1 MSSRPTSASML
12 SMLPQPI
19 QPIPGDSFNDRILL
33 LLAAVAST
41 DGMLTYREYQLVQE
55 AAEAIFGER
64 ALHAELQAKLHYALL
79 NPPSDPAEIA
89 RDMAN
94 QADAQKVSST
104 FVDTMLKAL
113 SLIGGHEERVD
124 EKAQSL
130 VNDIEWAFRK
140 SRLER
145 SAGRGIGLGLNVG
158 ESLGGLYRMATSV
171 LPTRKDIANWFAP
184 ETTQF
189 NADMEHFASSLDRI
203 AWTLDDMDLRE
214 ELYLFRKMLRRQ
226 PFKIVIVGERK
237 RGKSSLINAIIGQE
251 LSPVR
256 ESTPETA
263 TVVEFRYAHAPD
275 YSVRFLDSSQF
286 ARLEDY
292 LENEQDNL
300 LLTRKI
306 EHIRKG
312 VADGTFIPGKLLSG
326 ITCWDDLSDYISL
339 EGRFSGFVARVSVG
353 LPLDTLRS
361 GVVLVDTP
369 GLNDTD
375 QFHDYL
381 SYEESLE
388 ADCVIFVMDARDPG
402 SNSELSL
409 LRKLARSGRT
419 VSIIGVL
426 TNIDRLNSAASLEL
440 AREQARTVLR
450 EACRSS
456 GQVELAGVVALN
468 TRQAV
473 EERCRNKTALTDTLK
488 VSRSVSGEL
497 EQLLSILREVMDR
510 DTGKEAYRRK
520 IAEAYTRI
528 ADSARERLRR
538 HVQEYRDSLPSPEL
552 LGMLDAHAKQLSAA
566 ALSSLE
572 QARQVVDA
580 AAKDLDAWD
589 VATEKALE
597 KFRETLVLRLMD
609 AVGRK
614 VSELGHQFA
623 KDAVWKEFDATEART
638 IARRAVDEFLEE
650 QRGILRGWEDKLR
663 LFSARMD
670 EFSQEC
676 LARLSS
682 NIDGL
687 QDDPGEVNG
696 TSSAATHFLVQTH
709 RHMKNLAVFTTG
721 LTVGRLTAL
730 GPISILVTAGN
741 ILALA
746 TASPFA
752 AAVVAAVAG
761 TAGLLYHL
769 GREDKRKAAFLD
781 KRRRDAEE
789 YAERI
794 CDALRQELG
803 GVREDLGKAYEFE
816 VKRGFAPALES
827 LFHQSVHL
835 RLFLDVMQKI
845 RGDVSRYDEHV
856 QKQLEELGG
865 VLNQH

>member
-171 LPTRKDIANWFAP
+171 LPSRKDIANWFAP

-375 QFHDYL
+375 RFHDYL

-473 EERCRNKTALTDTLK
+473 EERCRNKTALVDTLK
-488 VSRSVSGEL
+488 VSKSVSGEL

-520 IAEAYTRI
+520 IAEAYSRI

-789 YAERI
+789 YADRI

-845 RGDVSRYDEHV
+845 RSDVSRYDEHV

>member
-1 MSSRPTSASML
+1 
-12 SMLPQPI
+12 
-19 QPIPGDSFNDRILL
+19 
-33 LLAAVAST
+33 
-41 DGMLTYREYQLVQE
+41 
-55 AAEAIFGER
+55 
-64 ALHAELQAKLHYALL
+64 AKLHYALL

-171 LPTRKDIANWFAP
+171 LPSRKDIANWFAP

-375 QFHDYL
+375 RFHDYL

-473 EERCRNKTALTDTLK
+473 EERCRNKTALADTLK

-497 EQLLSILREVMDR
+497 EQLLSLLREVMDR

-520 IAEAYTRI
+520 IAEAYSRI

-789 YAERI
+789 YADRI

-845 RGDVSRYDEHV
+845 RSDVSRYDEHV

>member
-33 LLAAVAST
+33 LLAAVATT
-41 DGMLTYREYQLVQE
+41 DDMLTYREYQLVQE
-55 AAEAIFGER
+55 AAQAIFGER

-79 NPPSDPAEIA
+79 NPPSDPADIA

-113 SLIGGHEERVD
+113 SRIGGQEERID
-124 EKAQSL
+124 EKARSL

-158 ESLGGLYRMATSV
+158 ESLGELYRKATNV
-171 LPTRKDIANWFAP
+171 LPSRKEIAGWFAP
-184 ETTQF
+184 ETSQF
-189 NADMEHFASSLDRI
+189 NADMERFANSLDRI

-214 ELYLFRKMLRRQ
+214 ELYIFRKMLRRQ

-263 TVVEFRYAHAPD
+263 TVVEFKYAHAPD

-312 VADGTFIPGKLLSG
+312 VSDGTFIPGKLLSG

-353 LPLDTLRS
+353 LPLDTLRA

-426 TNIDRLNSAASLEL
+426 TNIDRLNSAASLEA

-456 GQVELAGVVALN
+456 GHVELAGVVALN
-468 TRQAV
+468 TRPSRNAAGEV
-473 EERCRNKTALTDTLK
+473 PPSRKRCPKCRVPCPAAE
-488 VSRSVSGEL
+488 S
-497 EQLLSILREVMDR
+497 LS
-510 DTGKEAYRRK
+510 
-520 IAEAYTRI
+520 
-528 ADSARERLRR
+528 S
-538 HVQEYRDSLPSPEL
+538 SLPSCGKSWT
-552 LGMLDAHAKQLSAA
+552 GM
-566 ALSSLE
+566 
-572 QARQVVDA
+572 R
-580 AAKDLDAWD
+580 
-589 VATEKALE
+589 
-597 KFRETLVLRLMD
+597 
-609 AVGRK
+609 
-614 VSELGHQFA
+614 
-623 KDAVWKEFDATEART
+623 
-638 IARRAVDEFLEE
+638 ARRHTATKSRKPTPGLPTPPAN
-650 QRGILRGWEDKLR
+650 G
-663 LFSARMD
+663 SASMCRSTANPCRTPNCSVCWTRTPNS
-670 EFSQEC
+670 FPPPPSP
-676 LARLSS
+676 RWSR
-682 NIDGL
+682 
-687 QDDPGEVNG
+687 PGR
-696 TSSAATHFLVQTH
+696 S
-709 RHMKNLAVFTTG
+709 
-721 LTVGRLTAL
+721 
-730 GPISILVTAGN
+730 
-741 ILALA
+741 
-746 TASPFA
+746 
-752 AAVVAAVAG
+752 
-761 TAGLLYHL
+761 
-769 GREDKRKAAFLD
+769 
-781 KRRRDAEE
+781 
-789 YAERI
+789 
-794 CDALRQELG
+794 
-803 GVREDLGKAYEFE
+803 
-816 VKRGFAPALES
+816 
-827 LFHQSVHL
+827 
-835 RLFLDVMQKI
+835 
-845 RGDVSRYDEHV
+845 
-856 QKQLEELGG
+856 
-865 VLNQH
+865 

>member
-79 NPPSDPAEIA
+79 NPPSDSAEIA

-171 LPTRKDIANWFAP
+171 LPSRKDIANWFAP

-375 QFHDYL
+375 RFHDYL

-473 EERCRNKTALTDTLK
+473 EERCRNKTALADTLK

-520 IAEAYTRI
+520 IAEAYSRI

-789 YAERI
+789 YADRI

-845 RGDVSRYDEHV
+845 RSDVSRYDEHV

>member
-171 LPTRKDIANWFAP
+171 LPSRKDIANWFAP

-214 ELYLFRKMLRRQ
+214 ELYIFRKMLRRQ

-375 QFHDYL
+375 RFHDYL

-473 EERCRNKTALTDTLK
+473 EERCRNKTALADTLK
-488 VSRSVSGEL
+488 VSKSVSGEL

-520 IAEAYTRI
+520 IAEAYSRI

-789 YAERI
+789 YADRI

-845 RGDVSRYDEHV
+845 RSDVSRYDEHV

>member
-33 LLAAVAST
+33 LLAAVATT
-41 DGMLTYREYQLVQE
+41 DDMLTYREYQLVQE
-55 AAEAIFGER
+55 AAQAIFGER

-79 NPPSDPAEIA
+79 NPPSDPADIA

-113 SLIGGHEERVD
+113 SRIGGQEERID
-124 EKAQSL
+124 EKARSL

-158 ESLGGLYRMATSV
+158 ESLGELYRKATNV
-171 LPTRKDIANWFAP
+171 LPSRKEIAGWFAP
-184 ETTQF
+184 ETSQF
-189 NADMEHFASSLDRI
+189 NADMERFANSLDRI

-214 ELYLFRKMLRRQ
+214 ELYIFRKMLRRQ

-263 TVVEFRYAHAPD
+263 TVVEFKYAHAPD

-312 VADGTFIPGKLLSG
+312 VSDGTFIPGKLLSG

-353 LPLDTLRS
+353 LPLDTLRA

-388 ADCVIFVMDARDPG
+388 ADCVIFVMDAP
-402 SNSELSL
+402 
-409 LRKLARSGRT
+409 RSGLQFRT
-419 VSIIGVL
+419 VPAPQAGPQRTHGQHHRRADQHRPPEQRRQPRSG
-426 TNIDRLNSAASLEL
+426 
-440 AREQARTVLR
+440 REQARTVLR

-456 GQVELAGVVALN
+456 GHVELAGVVALN

-473 EERCRNKTALTDTLK
+473 EERCRGGSAFSETLSK
-488 VSRSVSGEL
+488 VSRSVSGCGEL
-497 EQLLSILREVMDR
+497 EQLLALLREIMDR
-510 DTGKEAYRRK
+510 DAGKEAYRHK
-520 IAEAYTRI
+520 IAEAYSRI
-528 ADSARERLRR
+528 ADSARERLRQ
-538 HVQEYRDSLPSPEL
+538 HVQEYRESLPNPEL
-552 LGMLDAHAKQLSAA
+552 ARYAGR
-566 ALSSLE
+566 
-572 QARQVVDA
+572 ARQTA
-580 AAKDLDAWD
+580 
-589 VATEKALE
+589 
-597 KFRETLVLRLMD
+597 FRLRPLL
-609 AVGRK
+609 AGAGPAGRERRRQGLGRVGRIHGKGAEK
-614 VSELGHQFA
+614 V
-623 KDAVWKEFDATEART
+623 
-638 IARRAVDEFLEE
+638 
-650 QRGILRGWEDKLR
+650 
-663 LFSARMD
+663 
-670 EFSQEC
+670 
-676 LARLSS
+676 
-682 NIDGL
+682 
-687 QDDPGEVNG
+687 P
-696 TSSAATHFLVQTH
+696 
-709 RHMKNLAVFTTG
+709 
-721 LTVGRLTAL
+721 
-730 GPISILVTAGN
+730 
-741 ILALA
+741 
-746 TASPFA
+746 
-752 AAVVAAVAG
+752 
-761 TAGLLYHL
+761 
-769 GREDKRKAAFLD
+769 
-781 KRRRDAEE
+781 
-789 YAERI
+789 
-794 CDALRQELG
+794 
-803 GVREDLGKAYEFE
+803 
-816 VKRGFAPALES
+816 
-827 LFHQSVHL
+827 
-835 RLFLDVMQKI
+835 
-845 RGDVSRYDEHV
+845 
-856 QKQLEELGG
+856 
-865 VLNQH
+865 

>member
-171 LPTRKDIANWFAP
+171 LPSRKDIANWFAP

-375 QFHDYL
+375 RFHDYL

-473 EERCRNKTALTDTLK
+473 EERCRNKTALADTLK
-488 VSRSVSGEL
+488 VSKSVSGEL

-520 IAEAYTRI
+520 IAEAYSRI

-789 YAERI
+789 YADRI

-827 LFHQSVHL
+827 LFHQSIHL

-845 RGDVSRYDEHV
+845 RSDVSRYDEHV

>member
-171 LPTRKDIANWFAP
+171 LPSRKDIANWFAP

-375 QFHDYL
+375 RFHDYL

-388 ADCVIFVMDARDPG
+388 ADCVIFVMDARAPG

-473 EERCRNKTALTDTLK
+473 EERCRNKTALADTLK
-488 VSRSVSGEL
+488 VSKSVSGEL

-520 IAEAYTRI
+520 IAEAYSRI

-789 YAERI
+789 YADRI

-845 RGDVSRYDEHV
+845 RSDVSRYDEHV

>member
-171 LPTRKDIANWFAP
+171 LPSRKDIANWFAP

-375 QFHDYL
+375 RFHDYL

-473 EERCRNKTALTDTLK
+473 EERCRNKTALADTLK

-520 IAEAYTRI
+520 IAEAYSRI

-769 GREDKRKAAFLD
+769 GREDRRKAAFLD

-789 YAERI
+789 YADRI

-845 RGDVSRYDEHV
+845 RSDVSRYDEHV

>member
-171 LPTRKDIANWFAP
+171 LPSRKDIANWFAP

-375 QFHDYL
+375 RFHDYL

-473 EERCRNKTALTDTLK
+473 EERCRNKTALADTLK

-520 IAEAYTRI
+520 IAEAYSRI

-789 YAERI
+789 YADRI

-845 RGDVSRYDEHV
+845 RSDVSRYDEHV

>member
-33 LLAAVAST
+33 LLAAVATT
-41 DGMLTYREYQLVQE
+41 DDMLTYREYQLVQE
-55 AAEAIFGER
+55 AAQAIFGER

-79 NPPSDPAEIA
+79 NPPSDPADIA

-113 SLIGGHEERVD
+113 SRIGGQEERID
-124 EKAQSL
+124 EKARSL

-158 ESLGGLYRMATSV
+158 ESLGELYRKATNV
-171 LPTRKDIANWFAP
+171 LPSRKEIAGWFAP
-184 ETTQF
+184 ETSQF
-189 NADMEHFASSLDRI
+189 NADMERFANSLDRI

-214 ELYLFRKMLRRQ
+214 ELYIFRKMLRRQ

-263 TVVEFRYAHAPD
+263 TVVEFKYAHAPD

-312 VADGTFIPGKLLSG
+312 VSDGTFIPGKLLSG

-353 LPLDTLRS
+353 LPLDTLRA

-426 TNIDRLNSAASLEL
+426 TNIDRLNSAASLEA

-456 GQVELAGVVALN
+456 GHVELAGVVALN

-473 EERCRNKTALTDTLK
+473 EERCRGGSAFSETLSK
-488 VSRSVSGEL
+488 VSRSVSGCGEL
-497 EQLLSILREVMDR
+497 EQLLALLREIMDR
-510 DTGKEAYRRK
+510 DAGKEAYRHK
-520 IAEAYTRI
+520 IAEAYSRI
-528 ADSARERLRR
+528 ADSARERLRQ
-538 HVQEYRDSLPSPEL
+538 HVQEYRESLPNPEL
-552 LGMLDAHAKQLSAA
+552 LGMLDAHAKQLSAS

-572 QARQVVDA
+572 QARQVVNA

-589 VATEKALE
+589 ESTEKALK
-597 KFRETLVLRLMD
+597 KFHETLVLRLMD
-609 AVGRK
+609 AVNRK
-614 VSELGHQFA
+614 VADLGHQFA
-623 KDAVWKEFDATEART
+623 KDSVWKEFDATEARA
-638 IARRAVDEFLEE
+638 IARRAVDEFLDE
-650 QRGILRGWEDKLR
+650 QRGILHTPLFRAHGRIFAGMPCPPEFQHRRPARRSGRSERRLLDGHALPRTDAPAHEEPCGIHHRAHRGPPHR
-663 LFSARMD
+663 ARAD
-670 EFSQEC
+670 LDTCYRRQHYRAGSGKPPC
-676 LARLSS
+676 GRRVRGRGRDGGPALPPRARGQAQGR
-682 NIDGL
+682 I
-687 QDDPGEVNG
+687 PR
-696 TSSAATHFLVQTH
+696 QTPP
-709 RHMKNLAVFTTG
+709 RSRG
-721 LTVGRLTAL
+721 IRR
-730 GPISILVTAGN
+730 AGVRR
-741 ILALA
+741 
-746 TASPFA
+746 PP
-752 AAVVAAVAG
+752 AG
-761 TAGLLYHL
+761 TCRGP
-769 GREDKRKAAFLD
+769 
-781 KRRRDAEE
+781 RRSG
-789 YAERI
+789 
-794 CDALRQELG
+794 Q
-803 GVREDLGKAYEFE
+803 GVRIRGQTRLCPRPGKP
-816 VKRGFAPALES
+816 VPPVRAPAP
-827 LFHQSVHL
+827 VP
-835 RLFLDVMQKI
+835 
-845 RGDVSRYDEHV
+845 
-856 QKQLEELGG
+856 
-865 VLNQH
+865 

>member
-171 LPTRKDIANWFAP
+171 LPSRKDIANWFAP

-375 QFHDYL
+375 RFHDYL

-473 EERCRNKTALTDTLK
+473 EERCRNKTALADTLK
-488 VSRSVSGEL
+488 VSKSVSGEL

>member
-171 LPTRKDIANWFAP
+171 LPSRKDIANWFAP

-375 QFHDYL
+375 RFHDYL

-473 EERCRNKTALTDTLK
+473 EERCRNKTALADTLK

-497 EQLLSILREVMDR
+497 EQLLSLLREVMDR

-520 IAEAYTRI
+520 IAEAYSRI

-623 KDAVWKEFDATEART
+623 KDAVWKEFDATEARS

-789 YAERI
+789 YADRI

-845 RGDVSRYDEHV
+845 RSDVSRYDEHV

>member
-171 LPTRKDIANWFAP
+171 LPSRKDIANWFAP

-375 QFHDYL
+375 RFHDYL

-473 EERCRNKTALTDTLK
+473 EERCRNKTALADTLK

-497 EQLLSILREVMDR
+497 EQLLSLLREVMDR

-520 IAEAYTRI
+520 IAEAYSRI

-789 YAERI
+789 YADRI

-845 RGDVSRYDEHV
+845 RSDVSRYDEHV

>member
-171 LPTRKDIANWFAP
+171 LPSRKDIANWFAP

-375 QFHDYL
+375 RFHDYL

-473 EERCRNKTALTDTLK
+473 EERCRNKTALADTLK

-520 IAEAYTRI
+520 IAEAYSRI

-741 ILALA
+741 ILALT

-769 GREDKRKAAFLD
+769 GREDRRKAAFLD

-789 YAERI
+789 YADRI

-845 RGDVSRYDEHV
+845 RSDVSRYDEHV

>member
-1 MSSRPTSASML
+1 
-12 SMLPQPI
+12 
-19 QPIPGDSFNDRILL
+19 
-33 LLAAVAST
+33 
-41 DGMLTYREYQLVQE
+41 
-55 AAEAIFGER
+55 
-64 ALHAELQAKLHYALL
+64 
-79 NPPSDPAEIA
+79 
-89 RDMAN
+89 
-94 QADAQKVSST
+94 
-104 FVDTMLKAL
+104 
-113 SLIGGHEERVD
+113 
-124 EKAQSL
+124 
-130 VNDIEWAFRK
+130 
-140 SRLER
+140 
-145 SAGRGIGLGLNVG
+145 
-158 ESLGGLYRMATSV
+158 MATSV
-171 LPTRKDIANWFAP
+171 LPSRKDIANWFAP

-375 QFHDYL
+375 RFHDYL

-473 EERCRNKTALTDTLK
+473 EERCRNKTALADTLK
-488 VSRSVSGEL
+488 VSKSVSGEL

-520 IAEAYTRI
+520 IAEAYSRI

-789 YAERI
+789 YADRI

-845 RGDVSRYDEHV
+845 RSDVSRYDEHV